1 METEAE
7 MTLRTDNEDKRAANW
22 TAVERTVRDNDSITR
37 DSETMIAN
45 PMELNHFRATAEAH
59 ASDETIKNVPW
70 NRIEWNV
77 DGARARADEVDCGAQ
92 LNAGKDHERWELEL
106 RRRKLNSECELIAR
120 RHNECGN
127 KEQWA
132 RMQRRCSYYW
142 TCESETETMGL
153 TDKYV
158 EAATLEILI

>member
-7 MTLRTDNEDKRAANW
+7 MTLRTDNEDERAANW

-106 RRRKLNSECELIAR
+106 RRRNLR
-120 RHNECGN
+120 
-127 KEQWA
+127 
-132 RMQRRCSYYW
+132 
-142 TCESETETMGL
+142 T
-153 TDKYV
+153 TDV
-158 EAATLEILI
+158 N